1 MKIPGVGIVRL
12 GPLTEQMTRIADA
25 LEIIVRESYN
35 IRMTAPKVSG
45 TPADER
51 DVLYSTDKEHFKQE
65 LLDIYNRERPDRPIG
80 DEEDEG

>member
-1 MKIPGVGIVRL
+1 MKIPGLTIARL
-12 GPLTEQMTRIADA
+12 NPLTIELRRIADA
-25 LEIIVRESYN
+25 LEIIVRESYG

-51 DVLYSTDKEHFKQE
+51 DVLYSSDKEHFKQE

-80 DEEDEG
+80 DEEDES